1 MASRARGLAQALLLA
16 AGAGAVPAFA
26 QQVDVPVSAAARCL
40 TVREGAAEAPVYPF
54 DEFKLDRRGAVQVL
68 LRFDAPDAPPI
79 LTVQESHGG
88 DAFVDAVRT
97 HAKELRVPCLQPGEG
112 PARLI
117 RDYIFRPDD
126 QHVHWFRAVDATA
139 REHREALRCVGHLKG
154 EETPAYPIEA
164 RRVELQ
170 GRVIAEMRF
179 DASDRPPVLTVHAR
193 PAAREL
199 ARAVERWA
207 RDLRMPCHPGGVIT
221 GNWTYVYLLE
231 GGEVFGFRNVPFRSL
246 LASTQGIQQQR
257 LDFDTRQ
264 MGCPFE
270 VDFHY
275 RQPRLRN
282 RIGEVGETN
291 AARRPLLEW
300 MESIVL
306 DLPSNSLDSV
316 YGDSTRITVPC
327 ARIDLKPK
335 E

>member
-1 MASRARGLAQALLLA
+1 
-16 AGAGAVPAFA
+16 
-26 QQVDVPVSAAARCL
+26 
-40 TVREGAAEAPVYPF
+40 
-54 DEFKLDRRGAVQVL
+54 
-68 LRFDAPDAPPI
+68 
-79 LTVQESHGG
+79 
-88 DAFVDAVRT
+88 
-97 HAKELRVPCLQPGEG
+97 
-112 PARLI
+112 
-117 RDYIFRPDD
+117 
-126 QHVHWFRAVDATA
+126 
-139 REHREALRCVGHLKG
+139 
-154 EETPAYPIEA
+154 
-164 RRVELQ
+164 
-170 GRVIAEMRF
+170 
-179 DASDRPPVLTVHAR
+179 
-193 PAAREL
+193 
-199 ARAVERWA
+199 
-207 RDLRMPCHPGGVIT
+207 
-221 GNWTYVYLLE
+221 
-231 GGEVFGFRNVPFRSL
+231 
-246 LASTQGIQQQR
+246 